1 VKQAEVNVAQSEAR
15 LRQMRELQL
24 PVADQTLRQA
34 EANLTNARAQYERN
48 RQLYQSGYIGKS
60 VLDDSQRNVE
70 VAESQVDS
78 ARKQVETARPTGSD
92 YAVAVAALEQ
102 ARANL
107 QAAQAR
113 LAYATIRAPV
123 DGTLIARDV
132 ERGDVVQPGKVLL
145 VLSPVG
151 ETQLVLQIDERN
163 LARLKLGQEAL
174 ASADAYPAER
184 FGAEL
189 FYINPSVDPQ
199 RGTVEV
205 KLRVPAP
212 PAYLRQDMTVSVD
225 IEVDR
230 HADALA
236 LPANAVHDVAGADP
250 WVLQVK
256 DGRAIR
262 RPVKVG
268 LRGEGSVEIRGGLE
282 AGDLVVPAD
291 NTSVKPGRRV
301 RAVPHD

>member
-1 VKQAEVNVAQSEAR
+1 
-15 LRQMRELQL
+15 M
-24 PVADQTLRQA
+24 
-34 EANLTNARAQYERN
+34 
-48 RQLYQSGYIGKS
+48 
-60 VLDDSQRNVE
+60 
-70 VAESQVDS
+70 
-78 ARKQVETARPTGSD
+78 
-92 YAVAVAALEQ
+92 
-102 ARANL
+102 
-107 QAAQAR
+107 
-113 LAYATIRAPV
+113 
-123 DGTLIARDV
+123 
-132 ERGDVVQPGKVLL
+132 
-145 VLSPVG
+145 LSPVG

-163 LARLKLGQEAL
+163 LARLKLGQQAL

-301 RAVPHD
+301 RAVAND